1 MYLMKA
7 LAFGTEDHPEK
18 VARRLRVQNFAC
30 WVTAPSWL
38 AFAIQY
44 FPEAKLR
51 TIAMP
56 RHGGN
61 RRGDPAAE
69 PVRASDRGAGVRFGE
84 RWVVSGTA
92 YPIAHCLAPAA
103 MAKGLH

>member
-7 LAFGTEDHPEK
+7 LAFGTEGHPEK
-18 VARRLRVQNFAC
+18 VAQRLRVLNFAC

-38 AFAIQY
+38 AFAILY

-51 TIAMP
+51 TIAMID
-56 RHGGN
+56 RGD

-84 RWVVSGTA
+84 PWVMSGTS
-92 YPIAHCLAPAA
+92 YPIEHYLAPAA
-103 MAKGLH
+103 VAKGLH